1 MDQAE
6 GLRRL
11 MEPENNKDNSYSSFS
26 SVLKNPS
33 KTIPKVISVTSGKGG
48 VGKTNIV
55 ANLAYAS
62 AKLGK
67 RVLVIDADLGLSN
80 IDVLL
85 GLSPRY
91 TIEHFFKR
99 EKTLS
104 EILIKGPGGI
114 LILPA
119 SSGISELAHLDESQ
133 KLFLLNE
140 IDLFSENID
149 ILLIDTGAG
158 ISSNVLYFN
167 LVAQESIVISTSEPT
182 SITDAYALMKVLH
195 NQFHKKDFYLLINFV
210 LDEDEARE
218 VFRKISRVTDHYLNN
233 LSLRYLGFIPLDEKL
248 PLAVKKQRA
257 VLEVFPKAP
266 SSRNLFTLAKLLCEQ
281 PPNLQVP
288 GGLQFFWK
296 QFLYYQSLINQ
307 NGEKS

>member
-11 MEPENNKDNSYSSFS
+11 MESENGEVYSRPPFS
-26 SVLKNPS
+26 SILENPS
-33 KTIPKVISVTSGKGG
+33 KTIPKVISITSGKGG

-91 TIEHFFKR
+91 TIEHFFR
-99 EKTLS
+99 GEKTLS
-104 EILIKGPGGI
+104 EILIEGPGGI

-119 SSGISELAHLDESQ
+119 SSGISELAHLDEAQ

-140 IDLFSENID
+140 IELFSEDID

-182 SITDAYALMKVLH
+182 SITDAYALMKVLYK
-195 NQFHKKDFYLLINFV
+195 QFHKKDFHLLINFV
-210 LDEDEARE
+210 LNEQEAKE
-218 VFRKISRVTDHYLNN
+218 VFRKISRVVDHYLNN

-248 PLAVKKQRA
+248 PLAVKKQQA
-257 VLEVFPKAP
+257 VIEAFPKAP
-266 SSRNLFTLAKLLCEQ
+266 SSRNLFTLAKLLCEK
-281 PPNLQVP
+281 PPNLQIS
-288 GGLQFFWK
+288 GGLQFFWR
-296 QFLYYQSLINQ
+296 QFLHYQSRRDQ
-307 NGEKS
+307 RGEES